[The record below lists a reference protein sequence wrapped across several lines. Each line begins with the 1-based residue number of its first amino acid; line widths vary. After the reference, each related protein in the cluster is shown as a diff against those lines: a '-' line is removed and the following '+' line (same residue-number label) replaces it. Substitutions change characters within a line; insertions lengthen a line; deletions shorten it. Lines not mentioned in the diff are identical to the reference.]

1 MGLHRIVFAIQ
12 IEQSDFYAD
21 NPAINQK
28 AREPAS
34 HFYWDIEM
42 VWARNWISSD
52 WDNEPD
58 LNIKTKEISRRPE
71 CPISPEG
78 KTFDANQI
86 GRNAFNPLPRL
97 DESNAIYEL
106 IGTGGT
112 TGAGTHRETHTDD
125 LIGALH
131 QQYCRALHDPQAPLG
146 VEWAMPGAIA
156 HAPLP
161 DLQTEGASQVES
173 IETLLYGARN
183 IEDAFGMLAAGD
195 MPDPAAVT
203 TAPEI
208 LRLFA
213 PPEFHA
219 GTSRL
224 PPSLVRREHHV
235 VSIDSPLMTSGL
247 STVASDSGMDV

>member
-12 IEQSDFYAD
+12 IEQSDFYVD

-28 AREPAS
+28 ARKPAG

-42 VWARNWISSD
+42 VWMRNWILSN

-71 CPISPEG
+71 CHISLAG
-78 KTFDANQI
+78 KTVDANQI
-86 GRNAFNPLPRL
+86 GGNTFNPSPHLN
-97 DESNAIYEL
+97 DSNAIYEL
-106 IGTGGT
+106 IGTGRT
-112 TGAGTHRETHTDD
+112 IGADTPRETHADD

-131 QQYCRALHDPQAPLG
+131 QQYCRAFNDPQAPLG
-146 VEWAMPGAIA
+146 VEWAMPGAIT

-161 DLQTEGASQVES
+161 DLQPESAFQAES
-173 IETLLYGARN
+173 IETLLYGARGV
-183 IEDAFGMLAAGD
+183 EDVFGMLVAGD

-213 PPEFHA
+213 PPEFNA

-224 PPSLVRREHHV
+224 PPSLVRREHHAV
-235 VSIDSPLMTSGL
+235 GIDSPLMTSGV
-247 STVASDSGMDV
+247 SITASDSGMDA